1 MENNLNQ
8 LKIFYT
14 VASEGNISRAA
25 KKLFISQPAIS
36 MSVSKLEEG
45 MGVTLLK
52 RSARGV
58 QLTYEGKI
66 LFEQLETAFSAID
79 IGEQKI
85 KNIKNLGAGK
95 IKIGAS
101 ASLCKYILIPFLKE
115 FIEENPHI
123 KIVIECQSSAKSLE
137 FLKSGK
143 LDIALVVKPEKN
155 MDSEF
160 LPLGEFEDIFIASK
174 TYIENLNLREKKKLS
189 TNEILKTGNLM
200 LLDEEN
206 LSRVF
211 VDKYLKENKIEA
223 KGIIEVTSM
232 DLLIDFAK
240 IGLGI
245 SCVIKQFAE
254 DDLNQG
260 NITELKP
267 DAPMNKRTIG
277 LAYPFFNSRS
287 NCANKFI
294 EFIKDTINR

>member
-1 MENNLNQ
+1 MEHNLNQ

-14 VASEGNISRAA
+14 VASEGNISKAA

-36 MSVSKLEEG
+36 MAVSKLEENLD
-45 MGVTLLK
+45 VKLLN
-52 RSARGV
+52 RSAKGV

-66 LFEQLETAFSAID
+66 LFEHLETAFNAID

-85 KNIKNLGAGK
+85 KNIKNLGIGK

-115 FIEENPHI
+115 YIEENPHI

-137 FLKSGK
+137 LLENGK
-143 LDIALVVKPEKN
+143 LDIALVVQPENNTK
-155 MDSEF
+155 SEF
-160 LPLGEFEDIFIASK
+160 LALGEFEDIFIANK
-174 TYIENLNLREKKKLS
+174 TYIDNLILREKKDLT
-189 TNEILKTGNLM
+189 TNDILKTGNLM

-223 KGIIEVTSM
+223 KGIIEVTNM

-240 IGLGI
+240 IGMGI
-245 SCVIKQFAE
+245 SCVIKQFVNE
-254 DDLNQG
+254 DLKQG
-260 NITELKP
+260 NITELLLET
-267 DAPMNKRTIG
+267 PMNKRTIG
-277 LAYPFFNSRS
+277 FVYPYAKSRS
-287 NCANKFI
+287 NSANLFI
-294 EFIKDTINR
+294 DFIKGKM

>member
-1 MENNLNQ
+1 MEHNLNQ
-8 LKIFYT
+8 FKIFYT
-14 VASEGNISRAA
+14 VASEENISRAA

-36 MSVSKLEEG
+36 MSLSKLEESLD
-45 MGVTLLK
+45 VTLLK
-52 RSARGV
+52 RSAKGV

-66 LFEQLETAFSAID
+66 LFEQLQTAFKAID

-85 KNIKNLGAGK
+85 KNIKNLGLGK

-115 FIEENPHI
+115 YIEENPHI

-137 FLKSGK
+137 LLENGK
-143 LDIALVVKPEKN
+143 LDIALVVQPERNIKY
-155 MDSEF
+155 EF
-160 LPLGEFEDIFIASK
+160 LKLGEFEDVFIASK
-174 TYIENLNLREKKKLS
+174 TYVENLNLREKKNLS
-189 TNEILKTGNLM
+189 TNDILKIGNLM

-240 IGLGI
+240 IGMGI
-245 SCVIKQFAE
+245 SCVIKQFVK
-254 DDLNQG
+254 DDLKQG
-260 NITELKP
+260 NITELKLET
-267 DAPMNKRTIG
+267 PMNKRTIG
-277 LAYPFFNSRS
+277 LAYPSPKSRS
-287 NCANKFI
+287 DSADAFI
-294 EFIKDTINR
+294 DFIKRRI

>member
-1 MENNLNQ
+1 MEHNLNQ

-14 VASEGNISRAA
+14 VASEGNISKAA

-36 MSVSKLEEG
+36 MAVSKLEENLD
-45 MGVTLLK
+45 VKLLN
-52 RSARGV
+52 RSAKGV

-66 LFEQLETAFSAID
+66 LFEHLETAFNAID

-85 KNIKNLGAGK
+85 KNIKNLGVGK

-115 FIEENPHI
+115 YIEENPHI

-137 FLKSGK
+137 LLENGK
-143 LDIALVVKPEKN
+143 LDIALVVQPENNTK
-155 MDSEF
+155 SEF
-160 LPLGEFEDIFIASK
+160 LALGEFEDIFIANK
-174 TYIENLNLREKKKLS
+174 TYIDNLILREKKDLT
-189 TNEILKTGNLM
+189 TNDILKTGNLM

-223 KGIIEVTSM
+223 KGIIEVTNM

-240 IGLGI
+240 IGMGI
-245 SCVIKQFAE
+245 SCVIKQFVNE
-254 DDLNQG
+254 DLKQG
-260 NITELKP
+260 NITELLLET
-267 DAPMNKRTIG
+267 PMNKRTIG
-277 LAYPFFNSRS
+277 FVYPYAKSRS
-287 NCANKFI
+287 NSANLFI
-294 EFIKDTINR
+294 DFIKGKM